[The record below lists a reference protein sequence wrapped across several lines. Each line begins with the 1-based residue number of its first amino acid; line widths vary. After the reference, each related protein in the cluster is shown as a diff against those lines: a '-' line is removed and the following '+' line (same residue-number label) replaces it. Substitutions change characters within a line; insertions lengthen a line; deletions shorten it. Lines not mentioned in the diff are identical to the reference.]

1 IVLLEAMAYKLDV
14 LESDIPATHLVDLD
28 RNDYFELDREG
39 SLEKKILDKLQ
50 NIKSRNYNLVDFD
63 WSKIAN
69 QVYDIYHALIK

>member
-1 IVLLEAMAYKLDV
+1 MAYKLDV
-14 LESDIPATHLVDLD
+14 LVSDIPATHLVDLD